1 MSYLAAAPEFLA
13 RAATDL
19 SNVGSELIAANAAA
33 TAPTTAMLPAAG
45 DEISAAITSLFAGHA
60 RAFQALSGQAA
71 VFHTQF
77 VQALSGAGG
86 AYAAAEAAN
95 GSLLQTVEQD
105 VLAVINTP
113 TNLLFGRPLIGNGAN
128 GTAANPNGGA
138 GGFLLGNGGNGFSQT
153 GNPGVAGGAG
163 GAAGVIGNGG
173 LGGAGGA
180 GAAGGA
186 GGTGGLLYGNG
197 GGGGNGGAALRDGGV
212 TAFTGGTG
220 GVGGAAGLWGAGGA
234 GGQGGNSGPNSATV
248 SPGQTT
254 PVVLNGGNG
263 GDGGRGGW
271 LHGLGGA
278 GGQGATGSTAGAVV
292 NLTVGA
298 GSFTMV
304 NDTPGGTTVIY
315 LPAPGGNVFSISPA
329 STSFMTGG
337 GTGSVAVTLTAG
349 NTSGVIQFQAQLPTV
364 AGATGRAGLPG
375 PNGFL

>member
-19 SNVGSELIAANAAA
+19 SNIRSELIAVNAAA
-33 TAPTTAMLPAAG
+33 TAPTTAMAPAAA
-45 DEISAAITSLFAGHA
+45 DEISAAITSVFAGHA
-60 RAFQALSGQAA
+60 QAFQALSSEAA
-71 VFHTQF
+71 AFHGRF
-77 VQALSGAGG
+77 VQALSGAAG

-113 TNLLFGRPLIGNGAN
+113 TNLLFGRPLIGDGAN

-153 GNPGVAGGAG
+153 GNPGVTGGAG
-163 GAAGVIGNGG
+163 GATGLVGNGG

-186 GGTGGLLYGNG
+186 GGNGGLIYGNG
-197 GGGGNGGAALRDGGV
+197 GGGGNGGVALRDGGLN
-212 TAFTGGTG
+212 AFTGGTG

-234 GGQGGNSGPNSATV
+234 GGQGGSAGPNTGTLAT
-248 SPGQTT
+248 GQTT
-254 PVVLNGGNG
+254 PLVLNGGNG

-271 LHGLGGA
+271 LHGQGGA
-278 GGQGATGSTAGAVV
+278 AGQ
-292 NLTVGA
+292 
-298 GSFTMV
+298 
-304 NDTPGGTTVIY
+304 
-315 LPAPGGNVFSISPA
+315 
-329 STSFMTGG
+329 G
-337 GTGSVAVTLTAG
+337 GTGSGSSPSSVSLTVGSSFTLLN
-349 NTSGVIQFQAQLPTV
+349 NTPGSASVGFLIGADVNSVSP
-364 AGATGRAGLPG
+364 AGATVASGGTIPVTVTFTAGHTSGTVLFFNQSGPLPLGTAGRAGLPG